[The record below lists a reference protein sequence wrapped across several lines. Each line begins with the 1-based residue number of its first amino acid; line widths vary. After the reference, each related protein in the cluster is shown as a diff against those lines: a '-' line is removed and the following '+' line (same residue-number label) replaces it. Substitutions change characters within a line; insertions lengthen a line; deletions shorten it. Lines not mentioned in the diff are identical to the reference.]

1 MGQARLHAG
10 ALVGMISVEC
20 PGLLRETC
28 ELLLN
33 WM

>member
-1 MGQARLHAG
+1 MAAARAYAG
-10 ALVGMISVEC
+10 NLVEMISVEC